1 MSVKQAVGLRR
12 IQIRGLLKQFSKTF
26 AALAVGVL
34 LTLCSIGVVT
44 AHNASEQSS
53 KGTQSCS
60 GACHSHAQGIGVAA
74 FDNKLE
80 EDDKEPIPPAGWLQ
94 IPINLS
100 LLYIPVIFFAYWL
113 STNRLKIHL
122 STQLRI

>member
-1 MSVKQAVGLRR
+1 MRR
-12 IQIRGLLKQFSKTF
+12 LLKQSSKTF
-26 AALAVGVL
+26 TALAVGVL
-34 LTLCSIGVVT
+34 LTLCSVGVIT
-44 AHNASEQSS
+44 AHSASDKQS
-53 KGTQSCS
+53 KGSTSCS
-60 GACHSHAQGIGVAA
+60 GACHSHAQGVGVAA

-100 LLYIPVIFFAYWL
+100 LLYVPVILFAYWL
-113 STNRLKIHL
+113 SANRLKMHL